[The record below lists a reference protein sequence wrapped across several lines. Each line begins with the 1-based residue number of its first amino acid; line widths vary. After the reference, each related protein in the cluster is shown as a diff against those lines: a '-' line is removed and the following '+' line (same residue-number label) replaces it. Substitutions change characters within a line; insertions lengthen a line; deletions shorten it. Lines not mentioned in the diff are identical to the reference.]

1 MQNENTIDLEV
12 LKKDDIENKLKITY
26 LYKGKNP
33 LLNFETD
40 NELETELIENETNGY
55 SIEID
60 KISNTSNTSFD
71 LLINFI
77 ENEKINKKINIKSDF
92 EGSINSNSVKNNFI
106 ITFST
111 KENESKFSADT
122 NIKFT
127 TKGAE
132 IQSLTDENCLFL
144 DNLSEEDYNLTIQA
158 IKEKIE
164 LVKLQKN
171 DKLNFIDTNT
181 GRKQDIDKILN
192 NITRSDA
199 QKLLE
204 AKISS
209 MRNEAQENQQEF
221 TIQNLEN
228 LQIDGYEVSSAVTE
242 NSAII
247 AIDIYTFKV
256 DSEFNIT
263 NN

>member
-1 MQNENTIDLEV
+1 MEAKAIAKGIRIPARKARLVIDLIRG
-12 LKKDDIENKLKITY
+12 KDVIE
-26 LYKGKNP
+26 
-33 LLNFETD
+33 
-40 NELETELIENETNGY
+40 
-55 SIEID
+55 
-60 KISNTSNTSFD
+60 
-71 LLINFI
+71 
-77 ENEKINKKINIKSDF
+77 
-92 EGSINSNSVKNNFI
+92 
-106 ITFST
+106 
-111 KENESKFSADT
+111 A
-122 NIKFT
+122 
-127 TKGAE
+127 
-132 IQSLTDENCLFL
+132 
-144 DNLSEEDYNLTIQA
+144 
-158 IKEKIE
+158 
-164 LVKLQKN
+164 
-171 DKLNFIDTNT
+171 
-181 GRKQDIDKILN
+181 DKILN